1 MFHFF
6 QQFKNLFSIE
16 RLMLNE
22 RVPTKFE
29 MTFQSPWSLPLCPDS
44 LKRSCLPPWMAT
56 SLMQAHLLSGSFG
69 HTAFRTQP
77 FTTPSTYWV
86 ANHATNAYASPWRWS
101 GIGIDCDCQWQT
113 ICNATGN
120 NWICI
125 KHMTI
130 VSLPILHLPALH
142 SLGPLCH
149 FMHSC
154 YTNSGAFGCGRG
166 GARIRTSTVARQG
179 LATGCLMAP

>member
-1 MFHFF
+1 MKECL
-6 QQFKNLFSIE
+6 QSSKWL
-16 RLMLNE
+16 
-22 RVPTKFE
+22 
-29 MTFQSPWSLPLCPDS
+29 FQSPWSLPLCPDS

-69 HTAFRTQP
+69 YTAFRTQP

-142 SLGPLCH
+142 SLGPCAI
-149 FMHSC
+149 SC
-154 YTNSGAFGCGRG
+154 TPVT
-166 GARIRTSTVARQG
+166 RTVVPSVVAGVGPGSEHRLLLG
-179 LATGCLMAP
+179 KDSPPDAWWLLNEPRCPKL